1 MTRVLIVTGGSRG
14 IGHET
19 SVGAAR
25 QGWDV
30 CVNYVGNDERA
41 GQTVAAIRE
50 AGQRAIKVKADISR
64 EEDVLRLFETC
75 DAELGVPY
83 GLVNSAGI
91 VAPYGRI
98 DEVAFKDI
106 PPLMDL
112 NINGT
117 LLCTREAIRRMS
129 TRHGGT
135 GGSIVNLSSV
145 SSRLGG
151 PGSTVPYAA
160 SKGAIDSFTWGVAQE
175 VAGEG
180 IRVNAVSP
188 GLIDTEMQPD
198 GRVESVGPTLPM
210 GRAGQPGEV
219 ARAILWLLSD
229 DASYVSGSN
238 LNVSG
243 AR

>member
-1 MTRVLIVTGGSRG
+1 MTRVLMVTGGSRG

-41 GQTVAAIRE
+41 GQTVAAIQA

-98 DEVAFKDI
+98 DEVAFKDL

-117 LLCTREAIRRMS
+117 LLCTREAIKRMS

>member
-1 MTRVLIVTGGSRG
+1 MTRVLMVTGGSRG

-19 SVGAAR
+19 CLGAAR

-30 CVNYVGNDERA
+30 CVNYVGNEERA
-41 GQTVAAIRE
+41 GQTVAAIQA

-64 EEDVLRLFETC
+64 EQDVLRLFETC

-117 LLCTREAIRRMS
+117 LLCTREAIKRMS

-135 GGSIVNLSSV
+135 GGSIVNLSSA

-151 PGSTVPYAA
+151 AGYSVPYAA
-160 SKGAIDSFTWGVAQE
+160 TKGAIDSFTWGVAQE

-188 GLIDTEMQPD
+188 GVIDTEMQPK

>member
-1 MTRVLIVTGGSRG
+1 MTRVLLIVTGGSRG
-14 IGHET
+14 IGYET

-41 GQTVAAIRE
+41 AQTAAAIRE
-50 AGQRAIKVKADISR
+50 AGQRAIKVKADVSR
-64 EEDVLRLFETC
+64 EEGVLRLFETC

-117 LLCTREAIRRMS
+117 LLCTREAIKRMS
-129 TRHGGT
+129 TRHGGV
-135 GGSIVNLSSV
+135 GGSIVNLSSA

-151 PGSTVPYAA
+151 AGYSVPYAA
-160 SKGAIDSFTWGVAQE
+160 TKGAIDSFTWGVAQE

-180 IRVNAVSP
+180 NPGQRRQPRGHRHRNAARRPRRECGSDVAH
-188 GLIDTEMQPD
+188 
-198 GRVESVGPTLPM
+198 GP
-210 GRAGQPGEV
+210 GRA
-219 ARAILWLLSD
+219 ARGGRQGDIMA
-229 DASYVSGSN
+229 AVG
-238 LNVSG
+238 
-243 AR
+243 

>member
-25 QGWDV
+25 RGWDV
-30 CVNYVGNDERA
+30 CVNYVGNEERA
-41 GQTVAAIRE
+41 GQTVAAIRA
-50 AGQRAIKVKADISR
+50 AGQRAIQVKADISG
-64 EEDVLRLFETC
+64 EEGVLRLFETC

-98 DEVAFKDI
+98 DEVAFEDI

-188 GLIDTEMQPD
+188 GLIDTEMQPE

-210 GRAGQPGEV
+210 GRAGQPEEV

>member
-1 MTRVLIVTGGSRG
+1 MTRILIVTGGSRG

-30 CVNYVGNDERA
+30 CVNYVGNEERA
-41 GQTVAAIRE
+41 GQTAAAIRE
-50 AGQRAIKVKADISR
+50 AGQRAIKVKADIST
-64 EEDVLRLFETC
+64 EEGVLRLFETC

-98 DEVAFKDI
+98 DEVASKDI

-117 LLCTREAIRRMS
+117 LLCTREAIKRMS
-129 TRHGGT
+129 TRHGGV
-135 GGSIVNLSSV
+135 GGSIVNLSSA

-151 PGSTVPYAA
+151 AGYRVPYAA
-160 SKGAIDSFTWGVAQE
+160 SKGAVDSFTWGVAQE

-180 IRVNAVSP
+180 IRINAVSP
-188 GLIDTEMQPD
+188 GVIDTEMQPE

-210 GRAGQPGEV
+210 GRAGQPDEV
-219 ARAILWLLSD
+219 AKAILWLLSD